1 MSSFADPTETID
13 SLISKLS
20 LSLLLLA
27 SAILF
32 YEISNRKLSKIPKA
46 SIVTLTM
53 ILLVLS
59 VAVSI
64 CSTYEFYTVIP
75 EYKNCKQNCLYSEQ
89 TLWNISVFYCSFA
102 TIFILTILYIG
113 YLLLKYY

>member
-46 SIVTLTM
+46 SIVSLSM
-53 ILLVLS
+53 ILLALS
-59 VAVSI
+59 IAVST
-64 CSTYEFYTVIP
+64 CSTYEFYNVIP
-75 EYKNCKQNCLYSEQ
+75 EYKNCKQKCLYSQQ
-89 TLWNISVFYCSFA
+89 TLQNITMFYCTFSFV
-102 TIFILTILYIG
+102 FILTIIYIG